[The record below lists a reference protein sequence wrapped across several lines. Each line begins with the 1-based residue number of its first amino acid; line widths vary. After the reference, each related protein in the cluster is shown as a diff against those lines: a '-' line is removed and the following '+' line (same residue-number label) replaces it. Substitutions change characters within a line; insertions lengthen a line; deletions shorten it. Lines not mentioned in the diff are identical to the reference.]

1 MATQMTDEIGYGEA
15 MRELE
20 QILEQ
25 IEGDDVDVDL
35 LSARVSRAA
44 ELIRLCRKR
53 IHATRIEVEEI
64 VAGLDAP
71 GSAAAQ
77 DAVGDEDDTTDEE
90 IEQ

>member
-1 MATQMTDEIGYGEA
+1 MTEKIGYGEA

-35 LSARVSRAA
+35 LSARVSRSA
-44 ELIRLCRKR
+44 ELIRLCRER

-71 GSAAAQ
+71 GSTLAG
-77 DAVGDEDDTTDEE
+77 DAVGDEDDTTDDEE
-90 IEQ
+90 IAQ